1 MEITNKSIVQSDK
14 FIEAILRQIEFEL
27 CRVMWNNNQEE
38 YASPFDNTGN
48 NYKNDVFE
56 VRAFDWSDEPEVD
69 WNFKYKDIEIS
80 WYKYLGRGM
89 DWNRPITLE
98 ELQSM
103 LEECL
108 ESVNKEDKA
117 YEHFC

>member
-14 FIEAILRQIEFEL
+14 LIEATLRQIEFEL

-98 ELQSM
+98 ELQEM
-103 LEECL
+103 LEDCL
-108 ESVNKEDKA
+108 KSIKREDSLEKEG
-117 YEHFC
+117 C

>member
-1 MEITNKSIVQSDK
+1 MKITDKSIVQSDK
-14 FIEAILRQIEFEL
+14 FMEAILRQIESEL

-38 YASPFDNTGN
+38 YASPFANTGN

-56 VRAFDWSDEPEVD
+56 VRAFDWSDEPEVE

-89 DWNRPITLE
+89 NWNRVIKIE
-98 ELQSM
+98 ELQPM

-108 ESVNKEDKA
+108 ESINKEDKA
-117 YEHFC
+117 YEHFS